1 MGKHERPSEK
11 GILDRACEVAE
22 LIRGLEIDGVV
33 VIYPYSG
40 IVLTADVFKKNFTE
54 WDETPAENGTIVT
67 AIYRGQQLCSYILWD
82 DSGGKD

>member
-33 VIYPYSG
+33 GIYPYSG
-40 IVLTADVFKKNFTE
+40 IALTAPGAGVLLLHL
-54 WDETPAENGTIVT
+54 G
-67 AIYRGQQLCSYILWD
+67 GQQWITTFRR
-82 DSGGKD
+82 